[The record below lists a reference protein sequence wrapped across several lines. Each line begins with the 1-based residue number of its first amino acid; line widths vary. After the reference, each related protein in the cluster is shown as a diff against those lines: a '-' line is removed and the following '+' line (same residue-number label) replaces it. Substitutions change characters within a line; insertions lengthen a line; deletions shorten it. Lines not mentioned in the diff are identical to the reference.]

1 MRGPSWRI
9 ALVRVHRGIRD
20 EVHVVNSW
28 QSSRTHPVF
37 NVLFILLASLIIADY
52 EDFFQL

>member
-9 ALVRVHRGIRD
+9 ALVRGIRD